1 VARLGFEPVY
11 GSFLLA
17 VLAIGLLAALLAV
30 LPRYRRLTHRQHAT
44 LVVLRAGA
52 VLVAALLLV
61 RPVWVTTIRIPRPS
75 VLLILAD
82 QSRSML
88 LPSGRSEQSRWQAQ
102 KTALAQ
108 VEEVLAG
115 LQRQAE
121 LRVYG
126 YDDRLHPLEVT
137 AGRIQWPDQPT
148 GRQTDIGGALDAAL
162 QAQQGKRLAG
172 VLLLGDGAQTAYE
185 PAVEVQQAA
194 RRVRDEFAAPLYTVT
209 FGLAQDAAQGRDV
222 AVERMDEQFTVFVKN
237 ELVVRAVVRAR
248 GFVRQEIPLTLWLSG
263 SGQPR
268 EAVARRTIRP
278 ELDDQLLEV
287 ELSYTPQTPGQY
299 RLSLEIEPQPQEQV
313 TLNNQLEAFLTVLEG
328 GLKVLYLDGS
338 ARYEQKFLRRAINAS
353 PDIELD
359 DRVLDARVARQG
371 PPDLK
376 ADFQKQAYDAYILGD
391 LDAQV
396 LGLENLRAL
405 AEAVGRGKGL
415 LMIGGLASFG
425 RGHYVGTPLEDVLPI
440 TIDPL
445 EASVGEGPTADRF
458 FLPGPL
464 PLVPTGRHPIT
475 QLAADEAENRQLWSR
490 LPPLDWA
497 HRFTAPKAAPG
508 VKVLLQTPAGQ
519 PILVAGEY
527 GAGRTL
533 AFAGESTYRWPLHGF
548 TREHQRFWRQVV
560 LWLVGREEL
569 ARDEVWVKLDQRRL
583 FPGGRLGISAGVR
596 LAQQPPGTSAQLR
609 ATLVQPDGRRES
621 VPLVLQNDLF
631 RGLAQPS
638 QPGDYAIE
646 VQAVLGEQ
654 PLGTARA
661 EFVVYD
667 RDVELSTPAA
677 DPDLMASLAAWTAQE
692 GGRALAPEDLAA
704 VLKKLGQRAM
714 EYEVRQTRWKL
725 GATAWDAWLVLLLLA
740 ALLTSEWFLRKR
752 WGLV

>member
-1 VARLGFEPVY
+1 MARLGFEPVY

-17 VLAIGLLAALLAV
+17 VLVVGLLAALLAV
-30 LPRYRRLTHRQHAT
+30 LPQYRRLARRQQAA
-44 LVVLRAGA
+44 LLALRAGV

-61 RPVWVTTIRIPRPS
+61 RPMWVTTIRIPRQS
-75 VLLILAD
+75 VLLLLVD

-102 KTALAQ
+102 QTALAQ
-108 VEEVLAG
+108 AEEALAG
-115 LQRQAE
+115 LARQIE

-126 YDDRLHPLEVT
+126 YDDQLHPLEV
-137 AGRIQWPDQPT
+137 ASGRIRWPEQPA
-148 GRQTDIGGALDAAL
+148 GRQTDVGGALDAAL
-162 QAQQGKRLAG
+162 QTQQGKRLAG

-194 RRVRDEFAAPLYTVT
+194 RRVRDEFGAPLYTVT
-209 FGLAQDAAQGRDV
+209 FGLAGDAAQGRDV

-248 GFVRQEIPLTLWLSG
+248 GFVRQEIPVTLWLSG
-263 SGQPR
+263 AGQPAA
-268 EAVARRTIRP
+268 AVARRTIRP
-278 ELDDQLLEV
+278 ELEDQLLEV
-287 ELSYTPQTPGQY
+287 EMSYTPTTPGQY
-299 RLSLEIEPQPQEQV
+299 RLSLKIEPQPQEQV

-328 GLKVLYLDGS
+328 GLRVLYLDGS

-376 ADFQKQAYDAYILGD
+376 ADFQGQAYDAYILGD
-391 LDAQV
+391 LDARV
-396 LGLENLRAL
+396 LGDANLRAL

-425 RGHYVGTPLEDVLPI
+425 RGHYAGTPLEEVLPV
-440 TIDPL
+440 TLDPL
-445 EASVGEGPTADRF
+445 ETSVGEGPLAERF

-497 HRFTAPKAAPG
+497 HRFSSPKVAPG

-519 PILVAGEY
+519 PLLVAGEY

-533 AFAGESTYRWPLHGF
+533 AFAGESTYRWPLHGLA
-548 TREHQRFWRQVV
+548 REHHRFWRQVV
-560 LWLVGREEL
+560 LWLVGRDEL

-583 FPGGRLGISAGVR
+583 YPGGRLGISAGVR
-596 LAQQPPGTSAQLR
+596 LAQQTPDAVQLL
-609 ATLVQPDGRRES
+609 ATLVHPDGRREA
-621 VPLVLQNDLF
+621 VPLAPQNDVF
-631 RGLAQPS
+631 RGMAQMS
-638 QPGDYAIE
+638 LPGDYAVE
-646 VQAVLGEQ
+646 VQALQGNQ
-654 PLGTARA
+654 ILGTTRA
-661 EFVVYD
+661 ELVVYD

-692 GGRALAPEDLAA
+692 GGKALAPEELPA
-704 VLKKLGQRAM
+704 VFKELGQRAI
-714 EYEVRQTRWKL
+714 EYDVRQTRWKL
-725 GATAWDAWLVLLLLA
+725 GGTTWDAWLVLLGLA
-740 ALLTSEWFLRKR
+740 SLLTSEWFLRKR

>member
-1 VARLGFEPVY
+1 MPRLGFEPVY

-17 VLAIGLLAALLAV
+17 GLVVGLLAALLAV
-30 LPRYRRLTHRQHAT
+30 LPRYRKLSRRQLGTLTA
-44 LVVLRAGA
+44 LRASA
-52 VLVAALLLV
+52 LVVAALLLV
-61 RPVWVTTIRIPRPS
+61 RPMWVTTIRIPRPS
-75 VLLILAD
+75 VLVVLAD

-102 KTALAQ
+102 QTALAQ
-108 VEEVLAG
+108 AEEALAA

-126 YDDRLHPLEVT
+126 YDDRLHPLEVVS
-137 AGRIQWPDQPT
+137 GRIRWPDQPT

-194 RRVRDEFAAPLYTVT
+194 RRVRDEFGAPLYTVT
-209 FGLAQDAAQGRDV
+209 FGLAGDAAQGRDV
-222 AVERMDEQFTVFVKN
+222 AIERMDEQFTVFVKN

-248 GFVRQEIPLTLWLSG
+248 GFVQQELPLTLWLS
-263 SGQPR
+263 SVGQPKQ
-268 EAVARRTIRP
+268 AVARRTIRP
-278 ELDDQLLEV
+278 ELQDQLLEV

-328 GLKVLYLDGS
+328 GLRVLYLDGS

-371 PPDLK
+371 PLDLTG
-376 ADFQKQAYDAYILGD
+376 DFQGQTYDAYILGD
-391 LDAQV
+391 LDARV
-396 LGLENLRAL
+396 LGPKSLRAL

-425 RGHYVGTPLEDVLPI
+425 RGHYAGTPLEEVLPI

-445 EASVGEGPTADRF
+445 EASVGEGPLADRF

-475 QLAADEAENRQLWSR
+475 QLATDEAENRQLWSR

-497 HRFTAPKAAPG
+497 HRFAALKAAAG

-519 PILVAGEY
+519 PVLVAGEY
-527 GAGRTL
+527 GAGRVL

-548 TREHQRFWRQVV
+548 AREHQRFWRQSI
-560 LWLVGREEL
+560 LWLVGRDEL

-596 LAQQPPGTSAQLR
+596 LAQQPTSAVQVR
-609 ATLVQPDGRRES
+609 AALVHPDGRREI
-621 VPLVLQNDLF
+621 VPLAPQNDTF
-631 RGLAQPS
+631 RGLVQAS
-638 QPGDYAIE
+638 QPGDYAVE
-646 VQAVLGEQ
+646 VQALAGEQ

-677 DPDLMASLAAWTAQE
+677 DPDLMASLAAWTVQE
-692 GGRALAPEDLAA
+692 GGRALAPEELPE
-704 VLKKLGQRAM
+704 VLRELGQRAM

-725 GATAWDAWLVLLLLA
+725 GNTAWDAWLVLLLLA
-740 ALLTSEWFLRKR
+740 ALLSSEWFLRKR

>member
-17 VLAIGLLAALLAV
+17 VLVVCLLAALLAV
-30 LPRYRRLTHRQHAT
+30 LPRYRRLTPRQQAT
-44 LVVLRAGA
+44 LLALRAA
-52 VLVAALLLV
+52 VVLVAGLLLV
-61 RPVWVTTIRIPRPS
+61 RPMWVTTVRIPRPS
-75 VLLILAD
+75 VLVLLAD

-102 KTALAQ
+102 QTALAQ
-108 VEEVLAG
+108 VEEALAA
-115 LQRQAE
+115 LQRRIE

-126 YDDRLHPLEVT
+126 YDDRLHPLEVVS
-137 AGRIQWPDQPT
+137 GRIRWPDQPA

-185 PAVEVQQAA
+185 PAVELPQAA
-194 RRVRDEFAAPLYTVT
+194 RRVREEFGAPLYTVT
-209 FGLAQDAAQGRDV
+209 FGLAGDAAQGRDV

-237 ELVVRAVVRAR
+237 ELVVKAVVRAR
-248 GFVRQEIPLTLWLSG
+248 GFVRQEIPLTLWLAG
-263 SGQPR
+263 AGHPK
-268 EAVARRTIRP
+268 EAVARRVIRP
-278 ELDDQLLEV
+278 ELQDQLLEV

-299 RLSLEIEPQPQEQV
+299 RLTLEIEPQPQEQV

-328 GLKVLYLDGS
+328 GLRVLYLDGA
-338 ARYEQKFLRRAINAS
+338 ARYEQKFLRWAINAS

-376 ADFQKQAYDAYILGD
+376 ADFQGQAYDAYIVGD

-396 LGLENLRAL
+396 LGPENVRAL
-405 AEAVGRGKGL
+405 ADAVGRGKGL

-425 RGHYVGTPLEDVLPI
+425 RGHYADTPLGEVLPVK
-440 TIDPL
+440 IDPL
-445 EASVGEGPTADRF
+445 EASVGEGPAADRF

-475 QLAADEAENRQLWSR
+475 QLAADEAENRDLWSR

-497 HRFTAPKAAPG
+497 HRFLGPKAAPG
-508 VKVLLQTPAGQ
+508 VRVLLQTPAGQ
-519 PILVAGEY
+519 PLLVAGEY

-548 TREHQRFWRQVV
+548 TREHQRFWRQVI
-560 LWLVGREEL
+560 LWLVGRDDL

-596 LAQQPPGTSAQLR
+596 LAQQPSSATVQLR
-609 ATLVQPDGRRES
+609 ATLLHPDGHPEL
-621 VPLVLQNDLF
+621 VPLAPQNDQW
-631 RGLAQPS
+631 RGWIQPS

-646 VQAVLGEQ
+646 VQALQGEQ
-654 PLGTARA
+654 PLGNARA

-692 GGRALAPEDLAA
+692 GGRALAPEELPA
-704 VLKKLGQRAM
+704 VLHELQQRAI

-725 GATAWDAWLVLLLLA
+725 GATTRDAWLVLLVLA
-740 ALLTSEWFLRKR
+740 GLLTSEWFLRKH